1 MKCRTLF
8 FAGENSR
15 GSGRGTQRRAH
26 TGDPGGNVLYF
37 SKKMLIKHLRRQV
50 VFDENNGALV
60 LISGKLDIQDSLKDE
75 KYVVRK
81 KETKLII

>member
-1 MKCRTLF
+1 MIICQNML
-8 FAGENSR
+8 AGEDSR
-15 GSGRGTQRRAH
+15 GSGRGTQRRSH

-37 SKKMLIKHLRRQV
+37 AKKFKHLRRQV